1 MSGYTDLARFVTFRP
16 LERSIHCEYRRSP
29 FSAGWTST
37 IELLAKELRA
47 HGATNVVLEIDFDER
62 NIRLDGLPRA
72 DRSARTPGIVLSFQA
87 MRVPGR
93 PNLRYEVGTFSNWQ
107 DNLRAVALGL
117 EALRAVDRHG
127 VTKRGEQYA
136 GWKALPSGRG
146 DVDGL
151 VEPLV
156 RKPGESEDEWGS
168 RKAKWQARRREQRL
182 NAVDA
187 RRRAEAS

>member
-1 MSGYTDLARFVTFRP
+1 MDEQMRRELSDLADELDRQVIAIRALIARDAVVAPWEAPPEVEMGSPEVEPPPAGKLPEVVT
-16 LERSIHCEYRRSP
+16 
-29 FSAGWTST
+29 
-37 IELLAKELRA
+37 
-47 HGATNVVLEIDFDER
+47 
-62 NIRLDGLPRA
+62 
-72 DRSARTPGIVLSFQA
+72 
-87 MRVPGR
+87 
-93 PNLRYEVGTFSNWQ
+93 
-107 DNLRAVALGL
+107 
-117 EALRAVDRHG
+117 
-127 VTKRGEQYA
+127 
-136 GWKALPSGRG
+136 